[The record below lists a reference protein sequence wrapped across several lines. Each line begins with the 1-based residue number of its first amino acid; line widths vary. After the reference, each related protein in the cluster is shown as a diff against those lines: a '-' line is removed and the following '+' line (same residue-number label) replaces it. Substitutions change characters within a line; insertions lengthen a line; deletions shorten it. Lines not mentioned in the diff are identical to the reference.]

1 MIVIPSRIKS
11 ALDAMESILFIHSH
25 YFEDGRNW
33 SKVVKQQIK
42 GIRIAT
48 KAKAIVYHD
57 RILNGR
63 KC

>member
-1 MIVIPSRIKS
+1 MIAIPSRIKR
-11 ALDAMESILFIHSH
+11 ALDVMESMLFTHSY
-25 YFEDGRNW
+25 YFEDGRHW
-33 SKVVKQQIK
+33 SKVAKQQIE
-42 GIRIAT
+42 GMRIAT